1 MYYNEHSFKNT
12 KGHETGM
19 NVLIRQMRW
28 EDIPAIV
35 EGELR
40 QGWHPSEEKYKI
52 RMNDMEA
59 GRSTALVAEV
69 DGRAVGYLNVYW
81 HEVPELVDFGVL
93 ESHRRQ
99 GIGSQLMDKAEQLA
113 FSAADTVC
121 LSVGLHSGYGSAQRM
136 YVKRGYLPDG
146 AGAYYED
153 TVAAPYQSYPLD
165 DSLVLRLYKT
175 KPTEVSDS

>member
-1 MYYNEHSFKNT
+1 M
-12 KGHETGM
+12 
-19 NVLIRQMRW
+19 
-28 EDIPAIV
+28 
-35 EGELR
+35 
-40 QGWHPSEEKYKI
+40 
-52 RMNDMEA
+52 
-59 GRSTALVAEV
+59 
-69 DGRAVGYLNVYW
+69 DGQAVGYLNIYW

-165 DSLVLRLYKT
+165 DSLVLRLIKT
-175 KPTEVSDS
+175 KPTETSHFS